1 MRLERVA
8 FVASRA
14 DPAANL
20 MAEELLSETGSEE
33 FRIGS
38 VRAWLSRPEGEV
50 LYARSE
56 SDLGAD
62 GADLIVI
69 LSRHSG
75 VPGSPVITTHVS
87 GNFGQA
93 PYGGEPETLSTA
105 CPPFMK
111 AFLRVVADSALEI
124 GFEPAQE
131 PTHHGPTLETPL
143 AFVEVGSKPE
153 HWEMREAARL
163 VVQSS
168 LRALRDLKNSE
179 EDGPTFGYTLA
190 VGFGGPHINHYFT
203 EIQIKSPELAL
214 GHILRRHDASAASE
228 EAIAQAFRRSC
239 GPTNTAIVDWKG
251 LRGDER
257 ARILAVLEDLGVRV
271 LRARKVAHS
280 L

>member
-1 MRLERVA
+1 MRLESVA

-20 MAEELLSETGSEE
+20 MAEELLSATGSEE
-33 FRIGS
+33 FRVGS
-38 VRAWLSRPEGEV
+38 VRAWLSRPEDEV
-50 LYARSE
+50 LYVRSE
-56 SDLGAD
+56 GELGAD

-87 GNFGQA
+87 GNFGEA
-93 PYGGEPETLSTA
+93 PFGGDPRTLSTA

-111 AFLRVVADSALEI
+111 AFLQSVADLAREI
-124 GFEPAQE
+124 GFEPVQE

-143 AFVEVGSKPE
+143 AFVEVGSRPE
-153 HWEMREAARL
+153 HWEIREAARL
-163 VVQSS
+163 VVQAS
-168 LRALRDLKNSE
+168 LEALRNLQTTESV
-179 EDGPTFGYTLA
+179 GPTCGYSLA

-203 EIQIKSPELAL
+203 EIQIRSPELAI
-214 GHILRRHDASAASE
+214 GHILRRYDVSTASE
-228 EAIAQAFRRSC
+228 EAIVQAFSRNC
-239 GPTNTAIVDWKG
+239 GPTKTAIVDWKG
-251 LRGDER
+251 LRGEER
-257 ARILAVLEDLGVRV
+257 TRILEILKDLGVRV